1 MSKIVVRTNSP
12 GALSRATLWA
22 IKAAEARGDTVEV
35 KTVEQME
42 AKRPPLVAVC
52 DEWQSR

>member
-1 MSKIVVRTNSP
+1 MSKIVVLTNSP